1 MSDYYEVIAEHLY
14 TEWCKQQ
21 GIEPEWEDES
31 AQERAL
37 WRGCEAKALVDDLLE
52 AGFVIEERFKGAEL

>member
-1 MSDYYEVIAEHLY
+1 
-14 TEWCKQQ
+14 
-21 GIEPEWEDES
+21 
-31 AQERAL
+31 L